1 MVVTS
6 PSFIQETSIYEIKQH
21 MVLII
26 FSLVPG
32 TRPEIIKL
40 SPIMKKYE
48 SRIHFYLLIEVPDIL
63 PVCLV

>member
-1 MVVTS
+1 
-6 PSFIQETSIYEIKQH
+6 

-48 SRIHFYLLIEVPDIL
+48 SRIHFYLLIEVPRMPDMPL
-63 PVCLV
+63 PLPDDQFGQVIRNPQRC